1 MPQFTVQTGMGFFLL
16 LGPGGINRRGLHA
29 SRRPAHLPHI
39 YDQKRRAGEDPRGR
53 VDVHQHFIGR
63 EEAEHGR
70 HPDQAEHD
78 RAENGENGRLERA
91 SHAAQRGA
99 FDLVGGGQPL
109 ERADMPHTADRE
121 HGDRAARGVDADEEI
136 VPDHENRAQDFGEHD
151 AEQQAETEDPF
162 ASSDVA
168 RAEILTGEGDSS
180 LREGIRDVVGE
191 IFEVE
196 CER

>member
-1 MPQFTVQTGMGFFLL
+1 
-16 LGPGGINRRGLHA
+16 
-29 SRRPAHLPHI
+29 
-39 YDQKRRAGEDPRGR
+39 
-53 VDVHQHFIGR
+53 
-63 EEAEHGR
+63 
-70 HPDQAEHD
+70 
-78 RAENGENGRLERA
+78 
-91 SHAAQRGA
+91 
-99 FDLVGGGQPL
+99 
-109 ERADMPHTADRE
+109 MPHTADRE

-136 VPDHENRAQDFGEHD
+136 VPDHENRAQDFGEYD